1 MLIGLTYD
9 LKADYLAAGYSEEET
24 AEFDGI
30 ATIDAIDAA
39 LGECGH
45 QTDRVGTGRQLV
57 ERLAAG
63 DRWDLVFNI
72 AEGLHGAARE
82 AQVPAILD
90 LYEIPYTFSDPLV
103 MALCL
108 HKGLTKTVVAHAGV
122 PTTPFALVESLADV
136 EKKVDLPYPLF
147 AKPVAEGTGKGINA
161 ESKITDQSA
170 LHRVCEQ
177 LLQLC
182 RQPVLVET
190 FLPGRE
196 FTVGILG
203 TGDEAQVIGTM
214 EITLLP
220 AAEAEVY
227 SYKNK
232 ARWEEFCRYI
242 FRRAADDPEVAA
254 AERVALAAHRALGCR
269 DASRVDVRSD
279 RQGRPHFM
287 EINPVAGLHPKDS
300 DLPMICNHF
309 GVTYRQLIERI
320 VAAASKRLPQCVSR
334 NKLCAVS
341 AGPLSESTNAGTAQ
355 ACSGLRAYDPMA

>member
-9 LKADYLAAGYSEEET
+9 LRADYLAAGYSEEET
-24 AEFDGI
+24 AEFDCL

-45 QTDRVGTGRQLV
+45 QTDRIGNGRELV

-72 AEGLHGAARE
+72 AEGLHGSARE

-103 MALCL
+103 TALCL
-108 HKGLTKTVVAHAGV
+108 HKGLTKTAVAGAGV
-122 PTTPFALVESLADV
+122 PTTPFALVESIEDV
-136 EKKVDLPYPLF
+136 EAVDLPFPLF

-161 ESKITDQSA
+161 ESKIKDREA
-170 LHRVCEQ
+170 LRRVCER
-177 LLQLC
+177 LLARC
-182 RQPVLVET
+182 RQPAPQPVIVET

-203 TGDEAQVIGTM
+203 TGDESRVIGSM

-220 AAEAEVY
+220 TAEADVY
-227 SYKNK
+227 SYNNK
-232 ARWEEFCRYI
+232 SRWEEFCQL
-242 FRRAADDPEVAA
+242 FFPKASEDPEVAE

-269 DASRVDVRSD
+269 DASRVDIRSD
-279 RQGRPHFM
+279 SRGRPHFM
-287 EINPVAGLHPKDS
+287 EINPIAGLHPKDS
-300 DLPMICNHF
+300 DLPMICNSF
-309 GVTYRQLIERI
+309 GMTYRELIEQI
-320 VAAASKRLPQCVSR
+320 VAGASPRVS
-334 NKLCAVS
+334 
-341 AGPLSESTNAGTAQ
+341 Q
-355 ACSGLRAYDPMA
+355 ACGKLEVAVGDRA

>member
-9 LKADYLAAGYSEEET
+9 LRSDYLTAGYSEEET

-30 ATIDAIDAA
+30 VTIDAIDEA
-39 LGECGH
+39 LVQCGH
-45 QTDRVGTGRQLV
+45 QTDRIGNGQQLV

-108 HKGLTKTVVAHAGV
+108 HKGLTKTAVAHAGV
-122 PTTPFALVESLADV
+122 PTTAFALVESIEDV
-136 EKKVDLPYPLF
+136 EKVDLPFPLF

-161 ESKITDQSA
+161 ESKITGRAA
-170 LHRVCEQ
+170 LRRVCER
-177 LLQLC
+177 LLTAS

-203 TGDEAQVIGTM
+203 TGGEARVIGSM

-227 SYKNK
+227 SYNNK
-232 ARWEEFCRYI
+232 ARWEEFCRYVP
-242 FRRAADDPEVAA
+242 RRAADDAEVAR
-254 AERVALAAHRALGCR
+254 AEQVALAAHRALGCR
-269 DASRVDVRSD
+269 DASRVDIRSD
-279 RQGRPHFM
+279 GQGRPHFM

-300 DLPMICNHF
+300 DLPMICNFF
-309 GVTYRQLIERI
+309 GTSYRELIEQI
-320 VAAASKRLPQCVSR
+320 VAAACRRLPVEW
-334 NKLCAVS
+334 A
-341 AGPLSESTNAGTAQ
+341 SETVIEAR
-355 ACSGLRAYDPMA
+355 RASEAAKTTSLARRASI